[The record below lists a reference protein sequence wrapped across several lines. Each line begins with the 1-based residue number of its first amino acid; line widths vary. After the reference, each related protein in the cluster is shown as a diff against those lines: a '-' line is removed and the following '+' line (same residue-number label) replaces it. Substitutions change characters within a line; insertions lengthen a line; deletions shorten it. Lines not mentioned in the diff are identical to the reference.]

1 MGGGGGQL
9 HGFPRWPDHLP
20 VTHPKSSSSKQLKIC
35 KSSGSN
41 SAGSLCKWIVPSVF
55 SIQICTKNEKKW
67 DFWYATLEFMH
78 QTWNFLIFKKGGG
91 EWIRKIYLEGIICN
105 SHVRYVVRDWL
116 DLLGVGI
123 CLPQSCFWR
132 RPPRLVC
139 FLLKLDNII

>member
-1 MGGGGGQL
+1 MGGEEDSYTVFRVDRITFLWHTQNL
-9 HGFPRWPDHLP
+9 AQASNWKSANQADQIQPDRYA
-20 VTHPKSSSSKQLKIC
+20 
-35 KSSGSN
+35 SGSCHQF
-41 SAGSLCKWIVPSVF
+41 SRFKFVPK
-55 SIQICTKNEKKW
+55 TKKNEIFDTPLLNLCIK
-67 DFWYATLEFMH
+67 LEI
-78 QTWNFLIFKKGGG
+78 FLFSRRGG